1 MAKYGSDERPGRR
14 AFLLGSS
21 SLSLLA
27 LCGCAGAAGREAIAD
42 PATGPRE
49 ARGNVYDRSIHL
61 VYARSGGKAFGNK
74 YSDDDFFA
82 FFDKV
87 PGGVTAAV
95 PFLLNVA
102 DAAVYAPML
111 DRMKAKGIV
120 IVPGVGQKPEDGP
133 INARKYKDMARNYRP
148 FTDYIR
154 LENTQ
159 GYYNAHGEAP
169 IQDLI
174 DYCVSL
180 GFKHIMMNPWPKK
193 KGGGVVPFRN
203 PELDASIY
211 QVLLNHDRKTHKVLP
226 GPENWYPGN
235 QVKID
240 EVRKY
245 RPSITVLINYESAPQ
260 HRVLAQLEAD
270 DPGSSIAA
278 MDITV
283 GHIRSGTKDLK
294 WSPPFTT
301 IYDPVQLGT
310 WDWIAGQLGTFR

>member
-1 MAKYGSDERPGRR
+1 MANYGFDENLGRR

-21 SLSLLA
+21 ALSLLA
-27 LCGCAGAAGREAIAD
+27 IHSSAGATGKMAVAD
-42 PATGPRE
+42 ARDQPKRP
-49 ARGNVYDRSIHL
+49 RGNVYDRSIHL

-74 YSDDDFFA
+74 YSDDDFFS

-87 PGGVTAAV
+87 PGGVTSAV

-102 DAAVYAPML
+102 DASIYAPML

-120 IVPGVGQKPEDGP
+120 IVPGVGQKPGDGP
-133 INARKYKDMARNYRP
+133 INAAKYKNMAKNYRP

-159 GYYNAHGEAP
+159 GYYNAHGEAS

-180 GFKHIMMNPWPKK
+180 GFKHIMLNPWPKK
-193 KGGGVVPFRN
+193 KGGGVVPFQN

-211 QVLLNHDRKTHKVLP
+211 QVLLKHDRKSHEVLP
-226 GPENWYPGN
+226 SPQNWYPGN

-240 EVRKY
+240 EVRAY

-260 HRVLAQLEAD
+260 HEVLAQLEKG

-278 MDITV
+278 MAITV
-283 GHIRSGTKDLK
+283 EQIKKGTKDLK

-301 IYDPVQLGT
+301 IYDPVALGT
-310 WDWIAGQLGTFR
+310 WEWIATQLGSFR